1 MQETWKEIVTNAV
14 VFLALC
20 AAVIVVGWNEPLSH
34 RFISEQQI
42 AEQENP
48 APVEP
53 AATPRLAPA
62 NPTTWKSQLSGTSL
76 DRRPYSYY
84 NGRVRYS
91 TSVDP
96 NRLGTAS
103 ETDRRNGLERG
114 KEPRGASQK

>member
-20 AAVIVVGWNEPLSH
+20 AAVIAMGWNEPLSH

-53 AATPRLAPA
+53 AATPRLVPP

-96 NRLGTAS
+96 NRLGTAT

-114 KEPRGASQK
+114 KEQRGALQK

>member
-1 MQETWKEIVTNAV
+1 MQETWKEILTNAV
-14 VFLALC
+14 VFLVLC

-53 AATPRLAPA
+53 AATPRLAPP
-62 NPTTWKSQLSGTSL
+62 NPTTWKSQLSGTAL
-76 DRRPYSYY
+76 DRRPYRYY
-84 NGRVRYS
+84 NGALRYS

-96 NRLGTAS
+96 NRLGTAT

-114 KEPRGASQK
+114 REGRGGLQK